1 MRRTRDNAIAMF
13 DITIPEHMI
22 EQSALALKLREVAK
36 KWVFQLEQGDEKDY
50 KHFQVRISLHK
61 RQRFSELLRNG
72 APLPGHW
79 TPTSNPTFM
88 KGDYFYA
95 MKEQTRI
102 DGPWKDCDPLPKE
115 KTTQMLMFD
124 KWELRPYQ
132 QAIKDTIQ
140 NFDLRKINLIWDIT
154 GNCGKS
160 LLSEHLEYHD
170 LAEEVP
176 PFRLMDDIFQWVAT
190 RPVKKAYIVDMPR
203 AMKKDRLGDFY
214 SGIEVIKNGVAY
226 DKRYTASKVRFNR
239 PRVFVFTNVLP
250 ALNLMSLDK
259 WVIWAITKD
268 FGYKVMTPSQA
279 TLYNK
284 GLLSLD
290 ALPDPAPIVAR
301 TSASSDS
308 K

>member
-1 MRRTRDNAIAMF
+1 MQRTRDNAIAMY

-22 EQSALALKLREVAK
+22 ERSQLAEQLQEVAK
-36 KWVFQLEQGDEKDY
+36 KWVFQLEQGEEKDY
-50 KHFQVRISLHK
+50 RHFQVRLSFHK
-61 RQRFSELLRNG
+61 RERFSELKRNG
-72 APLPGHW
+72 FPLPGHW
-79 TPTSNPTFM
+79 TPTSNPTHM

-102 DGPWKDCDPLPKE
+102 DGPWKDCDPLPK
-115 KTTQMLMFD
+115 KTTTQMSMFD

-132 QAIKDTIQ
+132 QAIKDTIGI
-140 NFDLRKINLIWDIT
+140 FDLRKINLIWDVE

-160 LLSEHLEYHD
+160 LLSEHLEYLD

-176 PFRLMDDIFQWVAT
+176 PFRLMDDIFQWVAS
-190 RPVKKAYIVDMPR
+190 RPVRKAYIVDMPR

-226 DKRYTASKVRFNR
+226 DKRYKGTKKRFDR

-250 ALNLMSLDK
+250 AFKLMSLDK
-259 WVIWAITKD
+259 WVIWAITKN
-268 FGYKVMTPSQA
+268 FGYKILTPGQA

-290 ALPDPAPIVAR
+290 AIPDPAPIGAR
-301 TSASSDS
+301 TSAS
-308 K
+308 